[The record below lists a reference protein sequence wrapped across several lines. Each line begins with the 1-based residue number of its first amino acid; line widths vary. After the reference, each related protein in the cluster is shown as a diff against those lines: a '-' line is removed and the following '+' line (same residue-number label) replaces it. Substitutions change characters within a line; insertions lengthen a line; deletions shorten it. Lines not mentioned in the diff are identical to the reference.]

1 MKPLYRRR
9 RALIRRLGSATPLR
23 KTQRLDLVLHWQDS
37 IHLTDLCRRCK
48 RLKSSHRSL
57 SAIIMKTKL
66 LPASF
71 FALTLGLAETG
82 NAWRFAH
89 NLWALPPQAGEVLQ
103 ALAVLSFLLFA
114 ALYAHKWLAH
124 RSAAVAETRDPVQ
137 SAFLALIPES
147 LILVALALQP
157 YTLATAVPLFWIGSV
172 ANIGYGAW
180 RLAAH
185 WSRQREAAQI
195 VPPLYLPYTA
205 SILVNALAAGS
216 FGYTDY
222 GWMLFGAGGISWLVL
237 DSSITHQLMT
247 GGLSDKTRNFMGI
260 YSAPPV
266 VALVA
271 YQILAGADVNHAI
284 SCALAGYALLVF
296 AGLAL
301 ATPWLA
307 QQDFAPGYWAYTF
320 GLATLAQGLMLMGLH
335 VLAAI
340 AFAATLLLVLYVA
353 VRSLQ
358 LLARGAYFPPAPL
371 LGNTP

>member
-1 MKPLYRRR
+1 MKNR
-9 RALIRRLGSATPLR
+9 
-23 KTQRLDLVLHWQDS
+23 
-37 IHLTDLCRRCK
+37 
-48 RLKSSHRSL
+48 
-57 SAIIMKTKL
+57 L

-89 NLWALPPQAGEVLQ
+89 NLWGLPPLAGEMLQ
-103 ALAVLSFLLFA
+103 ALAVLSFLLFGW
-114 ALYAHKWLAH
+114 LYAHKWLAH
-124 RSAAVAETRDPVQ
+124 RAAAVAETRDPVQ
-137 SAFLALIPES
+137 SAFLALLPES

-157 YTLATAVPLFWIGSV
+157 YTLATAKPLFWAGSA
-172 ANIGYGAW
+172 ANIAYGAW

-205 SILVNALAAGS
+205 SVLVNALAAGS

-237 DSSITHQLMT
+237 DSTITHQLMT
-247 GGLSDKTRNFMGI
+247 GGLADKTRNFMGI

-271 YQILAGADVNHAI
+271 YQVLAGPQASSAI
-284 SCALAGYALLVF
+284 TFALAGYALFVF

-301 ATPWLA
+301 AMPWLA

-320 GLATLAQGLMLMGLH
+320 GLATLSQGLMLMAPIHDAPVLQ
-335 VLAAI
+335 VLAA
-340 AFAATLLLVLYVA
+340 ATFGATLLLVLYVA
-353 VRSLQ
+353 AGSLR
-358 LLARGAYFPPAPL
+358 LLARGAYFPLAPT
-371 LGNTP
+371 LGRAS

>member
-1 MKPLYRRR
+1 
-9 RALIRRLGSATPLR
+9 
-23 KTQRLDLVLHWQDS
+23 
-37 IHLTDLCRRCK
+37 
-48 RLKSSHRSL
+48 
-57 SAIIMKTKL
+57 MKTKL

-89 NLWALPPQAGEVLQ
+89 NLWALPPLAGEMLQ
-103 ALAVLSFLLFA
+103 ALAVLSFLLFG

-124 RSAAVAETRDPVQ
+124 RAAAVAETRDPVQ

-157 YTLATAVPLFWIGSV
+157 YALSSAMPLFWTGSV
-172 ANIGYGAW
+172 ANLAYGAW

-185 WSRQREAAQI
+185 WSRQRDAAQI

-205 SILVNALAAGS
+205 SVLVNALAAGA

-222 GWMLFGAGGISWLVL
+222 GWMLFGAGGISWLIL
-237 DSSITHQLMT
+237 DSTITHQLMT
-247 GGLSDKTRNFMGI
+247 GGLADKTRNFMGI

-271 YQILAGADVNHAI
+271 YQVLAGADAHAAI
-284 SCALAGYALLVF
+284 TFILAGYALFVF

-301 ATPWLA
+301 AMPWLA

-320 GLATLAQGLMLMGLH
+320 GLATLGQGLMLMAQRHQGAL
-335 VLAAI
+335 LQSAA
-340 AFAATLLLVLYVA
+340 AVVFAATLLLVLYVA
-353 VRSLQ
+353 WGSLR
-358 LLARGAYFPPAPL
+358 LLARGSYFPAAPVV
-371 LGNTP
+371 GRPS

>member
-1 MKPLYRRR
+1 
-9 RALIRRLGSATPLR
+9 
-23 KTQRLDLVLHWQDS
+23 
-37 IHLTDLCRRCK
+37 
-48 RLKSSHRSL
+48 
-57 SAIIMKTKL
+57 MKTKL

-89 NLWALPPQAGEVLQ
+89 NLWALPPLAGELLQ
-103 ALAVLSFLLFA
+103 ALAVLSFLVFG

-124 RSAAVAETRDPVQ
+124 RAAAIAETRDPVQ
-137 SAFLALIPES
+137 SSFLALIPES

-157 YTLATAVPLFWIGSV
+157 YALASGKPLFWIGSAANV
-172 ANIGYGAW
+172 AYGAW
-180 RLAAH
+180 RMAAH
-185 WSRQREAAQI
+185 WSSQRDATQI

-205 SILVNALAAGS
+205 SVLVNALAAGI

-222 GWMLFGAGGISWLVL
+222 GWMLFGAGGISWLIL
-237 DSSITHQLMT
+237 DSTITHQLMT

-271 YQILAGADVNHAI
+271 YQVLSGASVNPAI
-284 SCALAGYALLVF
+284 TYALAGYALFVF

-301 ATPWLA
+301 AMPWLA

-320 GLATLAQGLMLMGLH
+320 GLATLGQGLMLMAEHQSSMLLQAVAG
-335 VLAAI
+335 VV
-340 AFAATLLLVLYVA
+340 FAATLLLVLYVA
-353 VRSLQ
+353 WGSLR
-358 LLARGAYFPPAPL
+358 LLARGSYFPAAPL
-371 LGNTP
+371 PVVVGRAS

>member
-1 MKPLYRRR
+1 MKNR
-9 RALIRRLGSATPLR
+9 
-23 KTQRLDLVLHWQDS
+23 
-37 IHLTDLCRRCK
+37 
-48 RLKSSHRSL
+48 
-57 SAIIMKTKL
+57 M

-89 NLWALPPQAGEVLQ
+89 NLWALPPLAGEILQ
-103 ALAVLSFLLFA
+103 ALAVLSFLVFA
-114 ALYAHKWLAH
+114 GLYAHKWLAH
-124 RSAAVAETRDPVQ
+124 RSAAIAETRDPVQ

-147 LILVALALQP
+147 LILVALAFQP
-157 YTLATAVPLFWIGSV
+157 YTPALAKPLFWIGSI

-180 RLAAH
+180 RLAAN
-185 WSRQREAAQI
+185 WRRQRDAAQI

-205 SILVNALAAGS
+205 SVLVNALAAGS
-216 FGYTDY
+216 LGYTDY

-237 DSSITHQLMT
+237 DAGITHQLMT

-271 YQILAGADVNHAI
+271 YQVLAGADASHAVT
-284 SCALAGYALLVF
+284 CALAGYALLVF

-301 ATPWLA
+301 AMPWLA

-320 GLATLAQGLMLMGLH
+320 GLATLAQGLMLMQLH
-335 VLAAI
+335 VPAAI
-340 AFAATLLLVLYVA
+340 AFVATLLLVLYVA
-353 VRSLQ
+353 ASSLQ
-358 LLARGAYFPPAPL
+358 LLARGAYFPPAPA
-371 LGNTP
+371 LGRAS

>member
-1 MKPLYRRR
+1 
-9 RALIRRLGSATPLR
+9 
-23 KTQRLDLVLHWQDS
+23 
-37 IHLTDLCRRCK
+37 
-48 RLKSSHRSL
+48 
-57 SAIIMKTKL
+57 MKTKL

-89 NLWALPPQAGEVLQ
+89 NLWALPPLTGELLQ
-103 ALAVLSFLLFA
+103 ALAVLSFLIFG

-124 RSAAVAETRDPVQ
+124 RAAAIAEARDPVQ
-137 SAFLALIPES
+137 SSFLALIPES

-157 YTLATAVPLFWIGSV
+157 YALSGAKPLFWIGSAANV
-172 ANIGYGAW
+172 AYGAW
-180 RLAAH
+180 RMAAH
-185 WSRQREAAQI
+185 WSSQRDSAQI

-205 SILVNALAAGS
+205 SVLVNALAAGI

-222 GWMLFGAGGISWLVL
+222 GWMLFGAGGISWLIL
-237 DSSITHQLMT
+237 DSTITHQLMT

-271 YQILAGADVNHAI
+271 YQILSGASVNPAI
-284 SCALAGYALLVF
+284 SYALAGYALFVF

-301 ATPWLA
+301 AMPWLA

-320 GLATLAQGLMLMGLH
+320 GLATLGQGLMLMAGHQGSMLLQA
-335 VLAAI
+335 VAGVV
-340 AFAATLLLVLYVA
+340 FAATLMLVLYVA
-353 VRSLQ
+353 WGSLR
-358 LLARGAYFPPAPL
+358 LLARGSYFPAAPL
-371 LGNTP
+371 PAVGRAS

>member
-1 MKPLYRRR
+1 
-9 RALIRRLGSATPLR
+9 
-23 KTQRLDLVLHWQDS
+23 
-37 IHLTDLCRRCK
+37 
-48 RLKSSHRSL
+48 
-57 SAIIMKTKL
+57 MKTKL

-89 NLWALPPQAGEVLQ
+89 NLWALPPLAGEALQ
-103 ALAVLSFLLFA
+103 ALAVLSFIVFV

-124 RSAAVAETRDPVQ
+124 RAAAVAETRDPVQ

-157 YTLATAVPLFWIGSV
+157 YSPAGATPLFWIGSA
-172 ANIGYGAW
+172 ANVVYGAW

-205 SILVNALAAGS
+205 SILVNALAAGI

-222 GWMLFGAGGISWLVL
+222 GWMLFGAGGISWLIL
-237 DSSITHQLMT
+237 DSTITHQLMT
-247 GGLSDKTRNFMGI
+247 GGLADKTRNFMGI

-271 YQILAGADVNHAI
+271 YQVLAGADVNAAI
-284 SCALAGYALLVF
+284 TFILAGYALLVF

-301 ATPWLA
+301 AMPWLA

-320 GLATLAQGLMLMGLH
+320 GLATLGQGLMLMSQHHGS
-335 VLAAI
+335 VLLESVAGVV
-340 AFAATLLLVLYVA
+340 FAATLLLVLYVA
-353 VRSLQ
+353 WGSLR
-358 LLARGAYFPPAPL
+358 LLARGSYFPAAPAVGRPS
-371 LGNTP
+371 